1 MDFIQLFHKGGWL
14 MWPILFLGILSI
26 SIFLERYVYL
36 FYTSIPKKIL
46 FDFLSDLEKTKT
58 TANEIFYK
66 YFQLNK
72 KLNRNEIL
80 ILLQYYFSHP
90 KNKRELIIKREGEVL
105 IKNLYKRIM
114 ILPLITQIAP
124 LIGLLGTVL
133 GMIQSFQKISEL
145 SDQVAPSIIADGIWV
160 AMLTT
165 AFGLMVAIPSYLFY
179 SIIES
184 KVQKRIELLNYT
196 LSKIDE
202 VLKE

>member
-1 MDFIQLFHKGGWL
+1 MDIIQLFYKGGVL
-14 MWPILFLGILSI
+14 MWPILFLGILSL
-26 SIFLERYVYL
+26 SIFIERYIYL
-36 FYTSIPKKIL
+36 LYTSISRQTLKE
-46 FDFLSDLEKTKT
+46 FLNTIEQTKT
-58 TANEIFYK
+58 STKEIFQR
-66 YFQLNK
+66 YFQLDK

-80 ILLQYYFSHP
+80 ILLQYYFSYP
-90 KNKRELIIKREGEVL
+90 KNKRELILKREGELL
-105 IKNLYKRIM
+105 IKNLHKRILV
-114 ILPLITQIAP
+114 LPLITQIAP

-184 KVQKRIELLNYT
+184 KIQKRIELLNYT

-202 VLKE
+202 YVQE